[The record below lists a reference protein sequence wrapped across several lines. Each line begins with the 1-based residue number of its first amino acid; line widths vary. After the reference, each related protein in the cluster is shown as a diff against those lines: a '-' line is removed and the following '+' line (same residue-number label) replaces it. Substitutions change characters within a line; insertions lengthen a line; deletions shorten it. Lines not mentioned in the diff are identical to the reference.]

1 MRVLQRVSDHV
12 QTILAQAWLSSIAI
26 FLIGLIKALNG
37 PRRDIL
43 EPELVTVH
51 IRIGPESSI
60 RISRGPSHDDLGPA
74 EVLPIKVHGVD
85 GIVLGTRQM
94 LVIGGLARSQ

>member
-1 MRVLQRVSDHV
+1 MSSEAFLELCLGHFVVRLDLMRILQRVSDHV

-26 FLIGLIKALNG
+26 FLIGLIEVRNG

-43 EPELVTVH
+43 EPKLVTVH
-51 IRIGPESSI
+51 IRIGPEGSI

-74 EVLPIKVHGVD
+74 EVLPV
-85 GIVLGTRQM
+85 
-94 LVIGGLARSQ
+94 